1 MSKDKIMPS
10 FCQQTMQ
17 VSSKI
22 NTCLEKNLYT
32 QVWRLNMPTSVGQ
45 TAPRLTCDQVVAGLI
60 PARSV
65 NILLLRLIMKYFL
78 QAFSPF
84 HLFKR
89 DSCQFLTKE
98 YAQVLVNCI
107 ED

>member
-17 VSSKI
+17 FSSNI
-22 NTCLEKNLYT
+22 NKCLEKNLYT
-32 QVWRLNMPTSVGQ
+32 QVWRLNMLASVGQ
-45 TAPRLTCDQVVAGLI
+45 SAPRLTCDQVVAGSI

-65 NILLLRLIMKYFL
+65 NILLLTLIMKYFL

-84 HLFKR
+84 CLFKR

-98 YAQVLVNCI
+98 CAQVLVNCI